1 MQANWAP
8 KSRRKDVIVVMRQ
21 KRAQEV
27 VGVLEASRMGGDA
40 DRRRMSDVWV
50 DAADQEGAV
59 WTVDT

>member
-1 MQANWAP
+1 
-8 KSRRKDVIVVMRQ
+8 MRQ